1 MISRATGGPLA
12 WLAAVATG
20 VLTFLAFPG
29 WNWHPLV
36 WVCLV
41 PILVAARGASPGRGL
56 KLGLLGGLVTNAGGF
71 WWMTEMLREFGHLP
85 AVAAW
90 AILLLQAVT
99 QGLSLAVGIG
109 LWRWLVARGASESV
123 AAWLGIWAGEATV
136 PMIFPWFFG
145 NALSPQLAMIQ
156 IADLGGV
163 SLVSAVVVAAN
174 VALADLLHAALA
186 RRRPGWGFAA
196 AVAATLPVVW
206 LYGTWRIAE
215 VDGTSAA
222 APKIKVGLVEGN
234 IGIWEK
240 EARHLDPVHRALT
253 RRHNLLKHQR
263 MTRELQD
270 RGAELVLWPES
281 AYMPMGPLPVSHA
294 LDDYLLVGSGGA
306 VVTLGASG
314 AAAVAPDRLGLPR
327 DLGLLSGLSAAR
339 GDLWRAIDSGNR
351 IITVSPTGATTH
363 SLPDAATAVA
373 TVSPPPDWSGNLRD
387 SWVVGRHGR
396 FWRLPWAAEGA
407 RSVGATPPQ
416 FQELSV
422 VAPAGLD
429 LTSAAIDTDDRRIA
443 VGRRGAIV
451 RWSDAS
457 LVPMA
462 SPTDRDLWAVA
473 AEPLGSTW
481 IAAGSA
487 GTALTLDGDV
497 WRSHTLGQRTW
508 FAAWA
513 CPGGDRWV
521 GGESGQLAVLP
532 VGEQQFRFVPKVDTD
547 VLAGACL
554 LDGDVVAVGRG
565 ARLWRGDGKRPW
577 QAVGGAPRG
586 EITAITAFAPQP
598 ALAVPR
604 TARRILPARSP
615 LPSVAE
621 YPHSAMAD
629 QGTPELDR
637 STPRRGFDVP
647 LLFGAL
653 SHGGALAVGD
663 DGHCEECYNSAVLLD
678 KDGVIRGINDKVF
691 LLAFGEYMPFGD
703 TFPWLYQLSPETSRF
718 RHGTKTSPIE
728 YTFGGRRHARM
739 GILVCYEDL
748 LPRQAQ
754 KVAAHNPNVFFN
766 LTNDAWFG
774 QTAEPEHHLNL
785 ALLRTVEY
793 RRWLVRSTNT
803 GISVFI
809 DAAGRRLA
817 ETGLTEAETLLRE
830 VPLLEART
838 VYSYL
843 GDWPLACLAFGV
855 AWLAL
860 WPASRG
866 ASTSKPPKRKQK
878 LAA

>member
-1 MISRATGGPLA
+1 MSSAAIAGPIA

-29 WNWHPLV
+29 WNYHPLV

-41 PILVAARGASPGRGL
+41 PILVAARSATPGRGFR
-56 KLGLLGGLVTNAGGF
+56 LGLFGGLVTNGGGF

-85 AVAAW
+85 VVAAW

-99 QGLSLAVGIG
+99 QGLSLAVGIA
-109 LWRWLVARGASESV
+109 LWRWLARRGASDAL

-145 NALSPQLAMIQ
+145 NALSPELPMVQ

-163 SLVSAVVVAAN
+163 SLVSALVLAVN
-174 VALADLLHAALA
+174 VALGDLAHAALA
-186 RRRPGWGFAA
+186 RKRPNWAFGA
-196 AVAATLPVVW
+196 AVVAVLPIVW

-215 VDGTSAA
+215 VDAATAA
-222 APKIKVGLVEGN
+222 APKVKMGLVEGN

-240 EARHLDPVHRALT
+240 EARHLDPVQRALT

-263 MTRELQD
+263 MSRELQD
-270 RGAELVLWPES
+270 RGAELILWPES

-294 LDDYLLVGSGGA
+294 LHDYLLVGDGGA
-306 VVTLGASG
+306 VAALGTHE

-339 GDLWRAIDSGNR
+339 GDLWRAIDGGNR
-351 IITVSPTGATTH
+351 ILTVSPSGATTH
-363 SLPDAATAVA
+363 TLPDAATAVA

-387 SWVVGRHGR
+387 SWVVGRQGR
-396 FWRLPWAAEGA
+396 FWRLPWPAEGTRA
-407 RSVGATPPQ
+407 VGAAAPQ
-416 FQELSV
+416 LQELSV
-422 VAPAGLD
+422 LPPPGLD
-429 LTSAAIDTDDRRIA
+429 LTSAAVDADDRRIA

-451 RWSDAS
+451 RWGDAS
-457 LVPMA
+457 LVTMDA
-462 SPTDRDLWAVA
+462 PTTQDLWAVA
-473 AEPLGSTW
+473 AEPLGSSW
-481 IAAGSA
+481 VAAGS
-487 GTALTLDGDV
+487 GGVALTLDGDA
-497 WRSHTLGQRTW
+497 WRAHAVGNRIW
-508 FAAWA
+508 YGAWA
-513 CPGGDRWV
+513 CPGGDRWI
-521 GGESGQLAVLP
+521 GGQAGQVAVMP
-532 VGEQQFRFVPKVDTD
+532 AGGSQFRQAPSVDAD
-547 VLAGACL
+547 VLAGACTV
-554 LDGDVVAVGRG
+554 DGDVVLVGRG
-565 ARLWRGDGKRPW
+565 ARLWRGDGQRPW
-577 QAVGGAPRG
+577 QSIAGGPRG

-604 TARRILPARSP
+604 TARRILPARTP
-615 LPSVAE
+615 LPAVAE
-621 YPHSAMAD
+621 FPHSAMAD

-653 SHGGALAVGD
+653 SHGGPLAVGD

-678 KDGVIRGINDKVF
+678 KDGIIRGINDKVF

-728 YTFGGRRHARM
+728 YAFDGNRNARM

-754 KVAAHNPNVFFN
+754 KVAAHNPNVFIN

-803 GISVFI
+803 GISVFV

-817 ETGLTEAETLLRE
+817 ETRLTDAETLLRE
-830 VPLLEART
+830 VPLLELRT

-843 GDWPLACLAFGV
+843 GDWPLACLALGLGWLVLRPGSSAV
-855 AWLAL
+855 AT
-860 WPASRG
+860 PR
-866 ASTSKPPKRKQK
+866 TSKRKQK
-878 LAA
+878 AAT